1 MKGGG
6 DWINE
11 GRLVTDGTTSVDGC
25 FNFILPLYILSMLFI
40 RQKYRN
46 SSAPLLKAL
55 ITFFFFSLSFSGCV
69 ALLSFLLG
77 SHRVRL
83 SPHVASRPVS
93 S

>member
-55 ITFFFFSLSFSGCV
+55 ITFFFFFSFFFWLRCSSLFFCSV
-69 ALLSFLLG
+69 ARG
-77 SHRVRL
+77 
-83 SPHVASRPVS
+83 
-93 S
+93 